1 MKTVKT
7 EELEIQHIDID
18 TVRIKERVGIRDL
31 KSVSIWD
38 CKLKL
43 KTVVY
48 NKSKMMGICQNK

>member
-31 KSVSIWD
+31 KSVSIRD

-48 NKSKMMGICQNK
+48 NKSKMMGISQNK

>member
-1 MKTVKT
+1 MKT
-7 EELEIQHIDID
+7 EELKIQHIDID

-48 NKSKMMGICQNK
+48 NKSKMMGISQNK